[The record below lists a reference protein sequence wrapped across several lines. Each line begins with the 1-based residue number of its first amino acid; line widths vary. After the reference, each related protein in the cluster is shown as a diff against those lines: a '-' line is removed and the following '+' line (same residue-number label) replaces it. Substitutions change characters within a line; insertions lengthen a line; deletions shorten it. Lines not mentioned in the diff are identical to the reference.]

1 MTHHDIQVGDV
12 VYDLGQDGNPKMQ
25 VLSVL
30 AEDLDE
36 YRERE
41 DFDLADYK
49 NHPHLPVRDDDR
61 VFGCV
66 YVPDDPG
73 AEPSS
78 GNNPYPLPAGR
89 LARAPVETGDG
100 SLSRIQD
107 VIVRDLL
114 EELLVM
120 ASHIDTTGTVEGSR
134 VDAVLDVTGDT
145 LDDRLVRDA
154 EELARTHP
162 KWQGDD
168 LTPDSTAE
176 DVDEGDASADSDDLG
191 DFESTPEA

>member
-1 MTHHDIQVGDV
+1 MTHPDIRPGDV

-25 VLSVL
+25 VMEVL

-49 NHPHLPVRDDDR
+49 NHPHLPVRGDDR

-89 LARAPVETGDG
+89 LARAPVEMGDG
-100 SLSRIQD
+100 SLDRIQD

-114 EELLVM
+114 EEMLVM
-120 ASHIDTTGTVEGSR
+120 ASHIDTTGTVESSR
-134 VDAVLDVTGDT
+134 VDAVLDVAGDT

-168 LTPDSTAE
+168 LSPDSTAE
-176 DVDEGDASADSDDLG
+176 DVDDTSDGSDDLG
-191 DFESTPEA
+191 DFEPTPEA

>member
-1 MTHHDIQVGDV
+1 MTHPDIRPGDV

-25 VLSVL
+25 VMEVL

-49 NHPHLPVRDDDR
+49 NHPHLPVRSDDR
-61 VFGCV
+61 VFACV

-89 LARAPVETGDG
+89 LARAPVEMGDG
-100 SLSRIQD
+100 SLDRIQD

-114 EELLVM
+114 EEMLVM
-120 ASHIDTTGTVEGSR
+120 ASHIDTTGTVESSR
-134 VDAVLDVTGDT
+134 VDAVLDVAGDT

-168 LTPDSTAE
+168 LSSDSTAE
-176 DVDEGDASADSDDLG
+176 DVDDTSDGSDDLG
-191 DFESTPEA
+191 DFEPTPEA

>member
-25 VLSVL
+25 VLGVL

-61 VFGCV
+61 VFACV
-66 YVPDDPG
+66 YIPDAPG

-100 SLSRIQD
+100 SLDRIQD

-120 ASHIDTTGTVEGSR
+120 ASHIDTTGTVESSR
-134 VDAVLDVTGDT
+134 VDAVLDVAGDT
-145 LDDRLVRDA
+145 LDDRLLRDA

-168 LTPDSTAE
+168 LSVDSTE
-176 DVDEGDASADSDDLG
+176 TDSNADSDDLG
-191 DFESTPEA
+191 DFEPTPEA